1 MLVAY
6 AGKDPTEVPV
16 YESENIFLLRQSH
29 TRPQRAYRMF
39 LAGADTA
46 DIAKRIGRHERT
58 VSRWITVERSKR
70 LGLPIPQL
78 VKRGES

>member
-1 MLVAY
+1 MAMIAY

-16 YESENIFLLRQSH
+16 YENENVFLLRQSH

-46 DIAKRIGRHERT
+46 DIAKRIGYHERT
-58 VSRWITVERSKR
+58 VVRWITAERCKR
-70 LGLPIPQL
+70 LGLPNPEWS
-78 VKRGES
+78 KRS

>member
-16 YESENIFLLRQSH
+16 YVSENSFLLRQSG

-46 DIAKRIGRHERT
+46 DIAKRIGRHERS
-58 VSRWITVERSKR
+58 VLRWITIERSKR
-70 LGLPIPQL
+70 LGLPLPQM
-78 VKRGES
+78 VKP